1 METVKAPRNTSVEL
15 LRFAFMYL
23 ILLIHVYGHG
33 TGLDYERIYLWG
45 ANPGTAPHLA
55 LFSLGK
61 IGVTGFMFISGY
73 YGIHATRGKAVDLIL
88 TTLFYLLVLTPIG
101 GGFGKLLYLHPF
113 DGWWFVS
120 AYLFIMCLAPI
131 IEAGIKAVP
140 RQTFRNIVIAML
152 AYTYIAQALW
162 PANSHDAAFLLTVY
176 LAASYFKL
184 HLRVKICKR
193 GGVRRLRTV
202 GACSLLLLLLVPIL
216 ASMAHLPMKV
226 LDMFEQ
232 NNNPLLLVISCWL
245 VYEADT
251 HSFSSAPLNR
261 LLQSTLAIYLITDAI
276 NVRPIL
282 TQALLPEVM
291 RGTGFAYM
299 FVICIACLLADQI
312 RIIIFNCAYKAVEK
326 IKHK

>member
-1 METVKAPRNTSVEL
+1 MQT
-15 LRFAFMYL
+15 
-23 ILLIHVYGHG
+23 
-33 TGLDYERIYLWG
+33 
-45 ANPGTAPHLA
+45 
-55 LFSLGK
+55 
-61 IGVTGFMFISGY
+61 
-73 YGIHATRGKAVDLIL
+73 
-88 TTLFYLLVLTPIG
+88 G
-101 GGFGKLLYLHPF
+101 GG
-113 DGWWFVS
+113 
-120 AYLFIMCLAPI
+120 
-131 IEAGIKAVP
+131 
-140 RQTFRNIVIAML
+140 
-152 AYTYIAQALW
+152 
-162 PANSHDAAFLLTVY
+162 
-176 LAASYFKL
+176 
-184 HLRVKICKR
+184 VK
-193 GGVRRLRTV
+193 RLRTI

-232 NNNPLLLVISCWL
+232 NNNPLLLFISCWL

-299 FVICIACLLADQI
+299 FVICIACLLADKI
-312 RIIIFNCAYKAVEK
+312 RIIIFNCAYKAVDK